1 MVILHVDQVPHRVQ
15 RRALVLF
22 LCSEF
27 PLARI
32 DAKWFGR
39 GPLQT
44 SEKRNCLHCA
54 FLSPPVNVQD
64 SEEHMIFEC
73 PRFQK
78 QRKQFIAGLDEKS
91 HGILSTGSLETKFK
105 HILTNRNP
113 KIWRRF
119 AWMLERVYAI
129 RIKGWEQY
137 KQTRLQAA
145 AQRQRI
151 RNRAPG
157 QSKGRS
163 KQTA

>member
-1 MVILHVDQVPHRVQ
+1 MVILDQVPHRAQ

-22 LCSEF
+22 LCGEF

-32 DAKWFGR
+32 DANWFCS
-39 GPLQT
+39 GPLQP

-54 FLSPPVNVQD
+54 LLSPPVNVQD
-64 SEEHMIFEC
+64 SDEHMIFEC

-91 HGILSTGSLETKFK
+91 QGILSTGSLETKFI

-113 KIWRRF
+113 KIWRRS

-137 KQTRLQAA
+137 EKTRLQAA
-145 AQRQRI
+145 AQRRRI
-151 RNRAPG
+151 RNRAPR